1 MTMSDNAIGND
12 PPPVN
17 RRALRILLHFYPRG
31 FREQYGRDLAELYRD
46 EYAARGPLGFWLS
59 VAGDAIW
66 NGTAARLSSVAQD
79 IRYGAR
85 GLRKSPGFTLV
96 ILLTLAL
103 GIGANTAIFSVIDG
117 VLLRPLPYP
126 GGDRI
131 VHLRQDIGTSTLN
144 AGFSP
149 LEVADYRA
157 QATTL
162 RGVVEQHS
170 MYFTLLGRGE
180 PLRVQTGVV
189 SWQFFDVLGVR
200 PLLGRGFAADD
211 EKPGVAPV
219 VLLGNEFW
227 HRALGGDPAVVGSTF
242 VMNDKVHT
250 VIGILPTLPQYPRE
264 QDVYMPTTA
273 CPFRSGEQWSQNR
286 QARGLSVFGRLADGV
301 TLERANRDLATISDR
316 LRAEY
321 PKDYASA
328 DRLVSSATLL
338 REELTNKSRPTLFVL
353 LATAGFLLLI
363 VCANV
368 ANLTLA
374 RLTRRGRELSVRIAL
389 GATRGRLFR
398 QLLTEGLLLSLV
410 GGALGLAMAHFSL
423 DLLVDFAARFT
434 PRAREVTLDARVL
447 LFTLAV
453 SVATGVVL
461 GALPA
466 LPARLDLMSW
476 LKDVSSPAGR
486 SHLRLRALLIVAQVA
501 VSFTLLIGA
510 GLMLRSFVK
519 LQSVSTGFDADNT
532 LTAEVP
538 VNWTKYDDLPKS
550 LAFQNRL
557 LDRLRGDPA
566 ISSAALSSTLPLNQ
580 DGGYNSDIQIE
591 GKPTAP
597 GQPGPR
603 VDLHLA
609 SPDYFRTMGIPLVHG
624 RVFTVDDRQTPAQS
638 GLVSQSLARR
648 AFGSEDPLGRRVS
661 LDDGKTWISVAG
673 VVADVAEHGLSDA
686 QPDVLYLP
694 LASTR
699 WNGLRLV
706 VRSLSPAPALEKQ
719 LRAAVREIDPD
730 QPVTGVRT
738 LAQLRSE
745 SLSAPRLTTVLL
757 VLFAGLALAV
767 TAAGIAGVLAYAV
780 SQRTQEIG
788 IRLALGAA
796 PSAVLQMIMRQGMA
810 LVAVGLL
817 LGFAGALALSHL
829 MGSLLF
835 GVAASDPVTFAAVAG
850 VLLAVAL
857 LSCFLP
863 ARRVMSIDPQVALRA
878 T

>member
-1 MTMSDNAIGND
+1 MSETAAGTEM
-12 PPPVN
+12 P
-17 RRALRILLHFYPRG
+17 RALRILLYAYPRG
-31 FREQYGRDLAELYRD
+31 FREQYGRDLADLYRD
-46 EYAARGPLGFWLS
+46 EYGSRGPVGFWLS
-59 VAGDAIW
+59 VAFDALW

-79 IRYGAR
+79 VRYGAR
-85 GLRKSPGFTLV
+85 GLRKNPGFTIV
-96 ILLTLAL
+96 VLLTLAL

-131 VHLRQDIGTSTLN
+131 VHLRQNIAKSDLN

-162 RGVVEQHS
+162 RGVVEHHS

-180 PLRVQTGVV
+180 PRRVQTGVV

-200 PLLGRGFAADD
+200 PILGRGFSADD

-227 HRALGGDPAVVGSTF
+227 PRALGGDPGVVGSTF

-250 VIGILPTLPQYPRE
+250 VIGVLPSLPQYPRE

-273 CPFRSGEQWSQNR
+273 CPFRSNEKWYANR
-286 QARGLSVFGRLADGV
+286 QARGLTVFARLADGA
-301 TLERANRDLATISDR
+301 TLERANRDLAIVSDR
-316 LRAEY
+316 LRAGY
-321 PKDYASA
+321 PNDYASA
-328 DRLVSSATLL
+328 ERLSSSGVLL
-338 REELTNKSRPTLFVL
+338 RDELTQKSRPTLFVL

-398 QLLTEGLLLSLV
+398 QLLTEGLLLSLL
-410 GGALGLAMAHFSL
+410 GGAIGLLMAHFSL

-434 PRAREVTLDARVL
+434 PRAREVSLDFRVL
-447 LFTLAV
+447 LFTLGI
-453 SVATGVVL
+453 SVATGIVL

-466 LPARLDLMSW
+466 LPARLDLMTW

-519 LQSVSTGFDADNT
+519 LQSVSTGFDTENA

-538 VNWTKYDDLPKS
+538 LNWTKYSDLPKVTG
-550 LAFQNRL
+550 FEDRL
-557 LDRLRGDPA
+557 LERLRGDPA
-566 ISSAALSSTLPLNQ
+566 ITSAALSSTLPLNETTNTF
-580 DGGYNSDIQIE
+580 NSDIQIE

-597 GQPGPR
+597 GEPGPR

-609 SPDYFRTMGIPLVHG
+609 SPDYFRTMGIPLIHG
-624 RVFTVDDRQTPAQS
+624 RVFTGDDRQETPQV
-638 GLVSQSLARR
+638 GILSQSLARR
-648 AFGSEDPLGRRVS
+648 AFGGENPLGRRVS
-661 LDDGKTWISVAG
+661 LDDGKGWISIEG
-673 VVADVAEHGLSDA
+673 VVADVTERGLADT
-686 QPDVLYLP
+686 QPGVLYLP
-694 LASTR
+694 LASFHWT
-699 WNGLRLV
+699 NLRV
-706 VRSLSPAPALEKQ
+706 IVRSLAPPL
-719 LRAAVREIDPD
+719 
-730 QPVTGVRT
+730 
-738 LAQLRSE
+738 
-745 SLSAPRLTTVLL
+745 
-757 VLFAGLALAV
+757 
-767 TAAGIAGVLAYAV
+767 
-780 SQRTQEIG
+780 
-788 IRLALGAA
+788 
-796 PSAVLQMIMRQGMA
+796 
-810 LVAVGLL
+810 
-817 LGFAGALALSHL
+817 
-829 MGSLLF
+829 
-835 GVAASDPVTFAAVAG
+835 
-850 VLLAVAL
+850 
-857 LSCFLP
+857 
-863 ARRVMSIDPQVALRA
+863 
-878 T
+878 

>member
-1 MTMSDNAIGND
+1 M
-12 PPPVN
+12 N

-46 EYAARGPLGFWLS
+46 EYASRGPLGFWLS
-59 VAGDAIW
+59 VTGDAVW
-66 NGTAARLSSVAQD
+66 NGTAARLSSIAQD
-79 IRYGAR
+79 IRYGVR

-131 VHLRQDIGTSTLN
+131 VHLRQNIAKTDLN

-149 LEVADYRA
+149 LEVGDYRA
-157 QATTL
+157 QAASV
-162 RGVVEQHS
+162 RNIVEQHS

-180 PLRVQTGVV
+180 PMRVQTGVV

-200 PLLGRGFAADD
+200 PILGRGFAADD
-211 EKPGVAPV
+211 ERPGIAPV

-227 HRALGGDPAVVGSTF
+227 HRSLGGDPAVVGSTF

-250 VIGILPTLPQYPRE
+250 VIGVLPSLPQYPRE

-273 CPFRSGEQWSQNR
+273 CPFRSNEKWYANR
-286 QARGLSVFGRLADGV
+286 QARGLSVFGRLADGA
-301 TLERANRDLATISDR
+301 TLERANRELATISDR
-316 LRAEY
+316 LRASY
-321 PKDYASA
+321 PKDYPAAQGLTAAGS
-328 DRLVSSATLL
+328 LL
-338 REELTNKSRPTLFVL
+338 REELTAKSRPTLFVL

-398 QLLTEGLLLSLV
+398 QLLTEGLLLSLL
-410 GGALGLAMAHFSL
+410 GGAAGLAMAHFSL

-434 PRAREVTLDARVL
+434 PRAREVTLDGRVL
-447 LFTLAV
+447 LFTLGV
-453 SVATGVVL
+453 SIATGIVL

-466 LPARLDLMSW
+466 LPARLDLMTW

-519 LQSVSTGFDADNT
+519 LQSVSTGFDTENA

-538 VNWTKYDDLPKS
+538 LNWTKYDDLPKS
-550 LAFQNRL
+550 IGFQDRL
-557 LDRLRGDPA
+557 LTRLRGDPA
-566 ISSAALSSTLPLNQ
+566 ITAAALSSTLPLNQ
-580 DGGYNSDIQIE
+580 QNNGFNSDIQIE
-591 GKPTAP
+591 GHPTAP
-597 GQPGPR
+597 GESGPR

-624 RVFTVDDRQTPAQS
+624 RLFTPDDRQSPAVA
-638 GLVSQSLARR
+638 GLVSQSMARHV
-648 AFGSEDPLGRRVS
+648 FGGEDPLGRRIS
-661 LDDGKTWISVAG
+661 LDDGKTWISVEG
-673 VVADVAEHGLSDA
+673 IVADVAERGLSDA

-694 LASTR
+694 LASFQ
-699 WNGLRLV
+699 WNNLRLV
-706 VRSLSPAPALEKQ
+706 VRSVAPAAALEKQ
-719 LRAAVREIDPD
+719 LRAAVHEIDPD
-730 QPVTGVRT
+730 QPVTAIRT

-757 VLFAGLALAV
+757 VLFAALALVV

-796 PSAVLQMIMRQGMA
+796 PGAVLQMVMRQGMA
-810 LVAVGLL
+810 LVVVGLL
-817 LGFAGALALSHL
+817 LGFGGALVLSQL
-829 MGSLLF
+829 MQSLLF
-835 GVAASDPVTFAAVAG
+835 GVAASDPFTFAAVAG

-857 LSCFLP
+857 LACFLP

>member
-1 MTMSDNAIGND
+1 MSDDALGND
-12 PPPVN
+12 SPPVN

-31 FREQYGRDLAELYRD
+31 FREQYGRDLADLYRD
-46 EYAARGPLGFWLS
+46 EYASRGPVGFWLS
-59 VAGDAIW
+59 VAGDAVW

-126 GGDRI
+126 GGERI
-131 VHLRQDIGTSTLN
+131 VHLRQNIGKSDLN

-157 QATTL
+157 QASSL

-200 PLLGRGFAADD
+200 PILGRGFAADD
-211 EKPGVAPV
+211 ERPGIAPV

-227 HRALGGDPAVVGSTF
+227 HHALAGDPGVVGSTF

-250 VIGILPTLPQYPRE
+250 VIGILPSLPQYPRE

-273 CPFRSGEQWSQNR
+273 CPFRSNEKWYANR
-286 QARGLSVFGRLADGV
+286 QARGLSVFARLADGA
-301 TLERANRDLATISDR
+301 TLDRANRELATISDR
-316 LRAEY
+316 LRGEY

-328 DRLVSSATLL
+328 ERLSSSSVLL
-338 REELTNKSRPTLFVL
+338 REELTQKSRPTLFVL

-398 QLLTEGLLLSLV
+398 QLLTEGLLLSLL
-410 GGALGLAMAHFSL
+410 GGAMGLAMAHFSL

-447 LFTLAV
+447 LFTLGV
-453 SVATGVVL
+453 SITTGVVL

-466 LPARLDLMSW
+466 LPARLDLMAW

-486 SHLRLRALLIVAQVA
+486 SHLRLRAVLIVAQVA

-519 LQSVSTGFDADNT
+519 LQSMSTGFDTENS

-538 VNWTKYDDLPKS
+538 LNWTKYSDLAKVTG
-550 LAFQNRL
+550 FENRL

-580 DGGYNSDIQIE
+580 NSNSFNSDIQIE

-597 GQPGPR
+597 GEAGPR

-624 RVFTVDDRQTPAQS
+624 RTFSADDRQEVAQV
-638 GLVSQSLARR
+638 GIVSQSLARR
-648 AFGSEDPLGRRVS
+648 AFGGEDPLGRRVS
-661 LDDGKTWISVAG
+661 LDDGKTWISIAG
-673 VVADVAEHGLSDA
+673 VVADVTERGLADT
-686 QPDVLYLP
+686 QPPVLYLP
-694 LASTR
+694 LASVQWTS
-699 WNGLRLV
+699 LRLI
-706 VRSLSPAPALEKQ
+706 VRSLAPAPALEKQ
-719 LRAAVREIDPD
+719 LRAAIHEIDPD
-730 QPVTGVRT
+730 QPMTAVRT
-738 LAQLRSE
+738 LSQLRSE

-757 VLFAGLALAV
+757 VLFAALALSV

-796 PSAVLQMIMRQGMA
+796 PGTVLQMVMRQGMA

-817 LGFAGALALSHL
+817 LGFAGALALSRL
-829 MGSLLF
+829 MESLLF
-835 GVAASDPVTFAAVAG
+835 GVAASDPITFAAVAG

-857 LSCFLP
+857 LSCFVP

>member
-1 MTMSDNAIGND
+1 MSETAAGTEM
-12 PPPVN
+12 P
-17 RRALRILLHFYPRG
+17 RALRILLYAYPRG
-31 FREQYGRDLAELYRD
+31 FREQYGRDLADLYRD
-46 EYAARGPLGFWLS
+46 EYGSRGPVGFWLS
-59 VAGDAIW
+59 VAFDALW

-79 IRYGAR
+79 VRYGAR
-85 GLRKSPGFTLV
+85 GLRQNPGFTIV
-96 ILLTLAL
+96 VLLTLAL

-131 VHLRQDIGTSTLN
+131 VHLRQNIAKSDLN

-162 RGVVEQHS
+162 RGVVEHHS

-180 PLRVQTGVV
+180 PRRVQTGVV

-200 PLLGRGFAADD
+200 PILGRGFSADD

-227 HRALGGDPAVVGSTF
+227 HRALGGDPSAVGSTF

-250 VIGILPTLPQYPRE
+250 VIGVLPSLPQYPRE

-273 CPFRSGEQWSQNR
+273 CPFRGGEKWANNR
-286 QARGLSVFGRLADGV
+286 QARGLTVFARLADGV
-301 TLERANRDLATISDR
+301 TLDRANRDLSTISDR
-316 LRAEY
+316 LHAEY
-321 PKDYASA
+321 PKDYASS
-328 DRLVSSATLL
+328 DRITASATAL
-338 REELTNKSRPTLFVL
+338 REELTQNSRPTLFVL

-374 RLTRRGRELSVRIAL
+374 RLARRGRELSVRIAL

-410 GGALGLAMAHFSL
+410 GGAIGLGVAHLSL

-434 PRAREVTLDARVL
+434 PRAREVTLDGRVL
-447 LFTLAV
+447 GFTLAV
-453 SVATGVVL
+453 SLLTGVVL

-466 LPARLDLMSW
+466 LPARLDVMTW
-476 LKDVSSPAGR
+476 LKDVASPSGR
-486 SHLRLRALLIVAQVA
+486 SHLRLRAVLIVAQVA

-519 LQSVSTGFDADNT
+519 LQSLDTGFDTENS
-532 LTAEVP
+532 LTAQIP
-538 VNWTKYDDLPKS
+538 LNWSKYDDLTKVVG
-550 LAFQNRL
+550 FENRL
-557 LDRLRGDPA
+557 LDELRTNPA
-566 ISSAALSSTLPLNQ
+566 MSGAALTSSLPLKS
-580 DGGYNSDIQIE
+580 DGNFNSDVQVE
-591 GKPTAP
+591 GRPTAP
-597 GQPGPR
+597 GEPGPR
-603 VDLHLA
+603 VDIHLA
-609 SPDYFRTMGIPLVHG
+609 SPDYFRTMGIPLLTG
-624 RVFTVDDRQTPAQS
+624 RVFTADDRQAPAQIGIIS
-638 GLVSQSLARR
+638 RSLAHS
-648 AFGSEDPLGRRVS
+648 AFGSADPLGRRLL
-661 LDDGKTWISVAG
+661 LDDGKTPITVTG
-673 VVADVAEHGLSDA
+673 VVADVTEHGLSDA
-686 QPDVLYLP
+686 QPGVLYLP
-694 LASTR
+694 LASIEWR
-699 WNGLRLV
+699 SLSLV
-706 VRSLSPAPALEKQ
+706 VRSLAPAAAVEKQ
-719 LRAAVREIDPD
+719 IRAAVRDIDRD
-730 QPVTGVRT
+730 QPVTSIRT

-757 VLFAGLALAV
+757 VLFAALALAV

-796 PSAVLQMIMRQGMA
+796 PGTVLQMVMRQGMA
-810 LVAVGLL
+810 LVGAGLV
-817 LGFAGALALSHL
+817 LGLGGALVLSRT
-829 MGSLLF
+829 MQSLLF
-835 GVAASDPVTFAAVAG
+835 GVGSSDPLTFAGVAAVLFAVAF
-850 VLLAVAL
+850 LA
-857 LSCFLP
+857 CFLP
-863 ARRVMSIDPQVALRA
+863 ARRVMTIDPQVALRA

>member
-1 MTMSDNAIGND
+1 MSDNAIGND
-12 PPPVN
+12 SPPMN
-17 RRALRILLHFYPRG
+17 RRALRILLRFYPRG

-46 EYAARGPLGFWLS
+46 EYASRGPVGFWLS
-59 VAGDAIW
+59 VAGDAVW
-66 NGTAARLSSVAQD
+66 NGTAARLSSIAQD

-85 GLRKSPGFTLV
+85 GLRKSPGFTAV

-117 VLLRPLPYP
+117 VLLRPLPYQ
-126 GGDRI
+126 GGERI
-131 VHLRQDIGTSTLN
+131 VHLRQNIGNSDLN

-157 QATTL
+157 QTQSL

-180 PLRVQTGVV
+180 PMRVQTGVV

-200 PLLGRGFAADD
+200 PILGRSFAEDD

-227 HRALGGDPAVVGSTF
+227 HRSLGGDPGVVGSTF

-250 VIGILPTLPQYPRE
+250 VIGVLPSLPQYPRE
-264 QDVYMPTTA
+264 EDVYMPTTA
-273 CPFRSGEQWSQNR
+273 CPFRSGDPWAQNR
-286 QARGLSVFGRLADGV
+286 QARGLSVFARLADGA
-301 TLERANRDLATISDR
+301 TLDRANRDLAIVSNR
-316 LRAEY
+316 LRTEY

-328 DRLVSSATLL
+328 DRLSSSGVLL
-338 REELTNKSRPTLFVL
+338 RDELTQKSRPTLFVL

-410 GGALGLAMAHFSL
+410 GGAIGLAMAHFSL
-423 DLLVDFAARFT
+423 DLLVGFAARFT

-447 LFTLAV
+447 LFTLGV
-453 SVATGVVL
+453 SIATGVVL

-476 LKDVSSPAGR
+476 LKDVSAPAGR
-486 SHLRLRALLIVAQVA
+486 SHLRLRAVLIVAQVA
-501 VSFTLLIGA
+501 ISFTLLIGA

-519 LQSVSTGFDADNT
+519 LQSLDTGFDSQNT
-532 LTAEVP
+532 LTAEIP
-538 VNWTKYDDLPKS
+538 LNWTKYNT
-550 LAFQNRL
+550 LAKDIAFHNRL

-566 ISSAALSSTLPLNQ
+566 VSAAALTSTLPLTQ
-580 DGGYNSDIQIE
+580 GGGFNSDIQIE

-597 GQPGPR
+597 GQGGPR

-624 RVFTVDDRQTPAQS
+624 RVFTADDRETPAQI
-638 GLVSQSLARR
+638 GIISQSLARH
-648 AFGSEDPLGRRVS
+648 AFGGEDPLGQRVS
-661 LDDGKTWISVAG
+661 LDDGKTWISIGG
-673 VVADVAEHGLSDA
+673 VVADVAEHDLSEA

-694 LASTR
+694 LASTQ
-699 WNGLRLV
+699 WNGLRIV
-706 VRSLSPAPALEKQ
+706 VRSAAPAPALEKQ
-719 LRAAVREIDPD
+719 LRAAVREVDAD

-738 LAQLRSE
+738 LAELRSE

-757 VLFAGLALAV
+757 LLFAGLALAV

-796 PSAVLQMIMRQGMA
+796 PTTVLQMVMRQGMA
-810 LVAVGLL
+810 LVAVGLA
-817 LGFAGALALSHL
+817 LGFGGALLLSRL
-829 MGSLLF
+829 MASLLF
-835 GVAASDPVTFAAVAG
+835 GVAASDPVTFAAVAA
-850 VLLAVAL
+850 VLLLVAL